1 MSASSPLPFDP
12 IEEARGHWVNRG
24 WGDAADGMAMITS
37 LMRSQQ
43 LLLSRVDAALKPFGL
58 TLARYEVLML
68 LMFSRN
74 GALPL
79 SKVGNRLQVHPTSV
93 TSAIDRLERQSF
105 VSRQPHPTDRRTTLA
120 AITDEGRA
128 VALRATERVNAE
140 VFGAPGV
147 DHTDMRELTRILRDF
162 RARSG
167 DF

>member
-1 MSASSPLPFDP
+1 MGASGRLPFDP
-12 IEEARGHWVNRG
+12 IEEARGHWVERG
-24 WGDAADGMAMITS
+24 WGDAAEGMAMITS

-43 LLLSRVDAALKPFGL
+43 LLLSRVDGALRPFGL

-68 LMFSRN
+68 LLFSQN

-79 SKVGNRLQVHPTSV
+79 SKVGSRLQVHPTSV

-105 VSRQPHPTDRRTTLA
+105 VRRRPHPTDRRTTLA
-120 AITDEGRA
+120 ELTDAGRD

-140 VFGAPGV
+140 AFAVPGV
-147 DHTDMRELTRILRDF
+147 ERDDMLELTRILRDF